1 MCGVC
6 VWERERECV
15 CERERERERG
25 REGER
30 EGESNSDARVMNR
43 ESAGRTSLLQ
53 ARVLVSQ
60 GNTL

>member
-25 REGER
+25 RERGR
-30 EGESNSDARVMNR
+30 ESNSDARVMNR